1 MSRPVVFSSQDH
13 ADALARSKDLGK
25 LLVLDAMA
33 SWCQPCKVM
42 DRLTW
47 VDPTVVAWIEE
58 HAIAV
63 QIDVDEQ
70 KDVAKS
76 LGIRS
81 MPTVI
86 AFRGGVEVDRVVGL
100 KKPSELVSWLAD
112 VQCGKT
118 SLDQVRR
125 RVQANPNDMQA
136 RYSLARTLAN
146 GGRFDEATNEY
157 VWLWQHMT
165 EHEPAMVG
173 VRESFMLSEI
183 GRLIKDH
190 PSARKRFAEL
200 RDALGAEGVPATATR
215 QVVTDW
221 VALSVTLGEADR
233 VLEWFDGKADLLD
246 ARPELEGSLR
256 RRLVPVLMKRG
267 RWADI
272 SRLFRDPVG
281 ALRQSYFRLE
291 EAKKHVAP
299 EMVEMLPKM
308 IETLERTIR
317 KDAGLIV
324 ASLLAAGR
332 KSEARAVLEE
342 ARGLSPG
349 AETER
354 VVLETARNAGVAL
367 PE

>member
-1 MSRPVVFSSQDH
+1 
-13 ADALARSKDLGK
+13 
-25 LLVLDAMA
+25 
-33 SWCQPCKVM
+33 
-42 DRLTW
+42 
-47 VDPTVVAWIEE
+47 
-58 HAIAV
+58 
-63 QIDVDEQ
+63 
-70 KDVAKS
+70 
-76 LGIRS
+76 
-81 MPTVI
+81 
-86 AFRGGVEVDRVVGL
+86 
-100 KKPSELVSWLAD
+100 
-112 VQCGKT
+112 
-118 SLDQVRR
+118 
-125 RVQANPNDMQA
+125 
-136 RYSLARTLAN
+136 
-146 GGRFDEATNEY
+146 
-157 VWLWQHMT
+157 
-165 EHEPAMVG
+165 
-173 VRESFMLSEI
+173 MLSEI